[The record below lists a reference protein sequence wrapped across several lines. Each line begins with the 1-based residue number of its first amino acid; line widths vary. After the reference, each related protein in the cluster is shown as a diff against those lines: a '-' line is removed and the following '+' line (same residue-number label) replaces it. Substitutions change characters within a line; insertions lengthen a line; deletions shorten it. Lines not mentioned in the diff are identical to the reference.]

1 MKGQLGNIAFS
12 LLSDSLGEL
21 MLLVRVTQLISK
33 HGSKQQQSSSLEM
46 SAAPPLGVSGR
57 PYRQQGLEQPGRMN
71 WAWDWNGCTKSHI
84 QMYNKSYKN
93 VQGGAM
99 VSNEKRIG

>member
-33 HGSKQQQSSSLEM
+33 HGSKQHSSSLEV

-71 WAWDWNGCTKSHI
+71 RAWDWNGWE
-84 QMYNKSYKN
+84 
-93 VQGGAM
+93 
-99 VSNEKRIG
+99 EKREKALLCAAMSTSASILD